1 MDKKCSGCAFA
12 DFRFNDAP
20 AASGYSTFLCGKL
33 HKFRNYG
40 DTDCGEWENRHKE
53 AKDERTESH

>member
-1 MDKKCSGCAFA
+1 MTNMIDKKCRWCAFA

-20 AASGYSTFLCGKL
+20 AGSGYSTFLCTKN

-40 DTDCGEWENRHKE
+40 DTDCGEWNDRHKE
-53 AKDERTESH
+53 AQDD